1 MVMMAGLNTLSTR
14 AKNLIV
20 MAGLTGFVFG
30 TYFYTMHAISSID
43 EVQVAI
49 DRIED
54 EKREKALKE
63 NAMASKP

>member
-1 MVMMAGLNTLSTR
+1 MAGISSLPTR
-14 AKNLIV
+14 VKNLIV
-20 MAGLTGFVFG
+20 MGGLTGFVFG

-54 EKREKALKE
+54 EKREKASKE
-63 NAMASKP
+63 NNAMPSKA